1 MFYKPPLKV
10 NTTSFWSS
18 NGSQNKGFK
27 YKCILRE
34 GKCKTEM
41 FSQHFFPPVHLWAC
55 VTAGGPHPIGC
66 LGFEAS
72 LPPHSQRETIPCDL
86 WPSPPSNRPRQHSA
100 LKTGTGK
107 RNFLT
112 KKKVTQPTQTHTDTP
127 MTNERTQKDNK
138 YRRKKNINVDTHMD
152 MQTSYILTKTYI
164 PGDTLDSLTNTH
176 IFIPAD
182 IKYKHI

>member
-1 MFYKPPLKV
+1 
-10 NTTSFWSS
+10 
-18 NGSQNKGFK
+18 
-27 YKCILRE
+27 
-34 GKCKTEM
+34 M
-41 FSQHFFPPVHLWAC
+41 FSQHFFPPVHLWVCA
-55 VTAGGPHPIGC
+55 TAGRPHLIGC

-72 LPPHSQRETIPCDL
+72 LLQHSQRETIPCDL
-86 WPSPPSNRPRQHSA
+86 WPSPPSNRPRQHSV

-107 RNFLT
+107 RNMLR
-112 KKKVTQPTQTHTDTP
+112 KKRWHNQHKHTQTHWWEMNAHKKTTSTDG
-127 MTNERTQKDNK
+127 
-138 YRRKKNINVDTHMD
+138 KKINVDTHVD